1 MPQSRHF
8 VIIANP
14 TAGVGA
20 GKSSRQRLL
29 EAAKHD
35 LEKHGH
41 HVEVLLEADPSKV
54 SDLAEQAAR
63 SGCPN
68 VVAAGGDGTVNAVM
82 NGLMRTA
89 EGNPPVVKNVTLG
102 VLPLGTG
109 NVFAF
114 NLNIGRTWR
123 EACKVLRANNVRV
136 IDVGLAQAIGAKS
149 KKLTSTTSTVG
160 HSSPVTRHFLLMAG
174 IGFDAKVIEETSLR
188 LKYVLRDFAYA
199 LKSLQNAV
207 LHQGTQVTLKFPNGK
222 IFADEAWL
230 VIVGNAASYAWDIKV
245 TGHARLDDGLI
256 DVCLLP
262 YENKL
267 FSVQQ
272 AMMMLMGQHVERG
285 TAHYW
290 KVRSVR
296 IESKPPVPI
305 QLDGDEW
312 SYSPVEISVLPGAL
326 RVLAPPE

>member
-1 MPQSRHF
+1 MPESRDF

-14 TAGVGA
+14 TAGIGA
-20 GKSSRQRLL
+20 GKSNRLRLL
-29 EAAKHD
+29 EAAQHD

-41 HVEVLLEADPSKV
+41 RVEVLLESDPSQV
-54 SDLAEQAAR
+54 SALAEKAAR
-63 SGCPN
+63 SGCCT
-68 VVAAGGDGTVNAVM
+68 VIAAGGDGTVNAVV
-82 NGLMRTA
+82 NGMMRVA
-89 EGNPPVVKNVTLG
+89 EGQPPVLKDVTLG

-123 EACKVLRANNVRV
+123 EACKVLRAGNVRV
-136 IDVGLAQAIGAKS
+136 IDVGMARSTAPKSKASNAQANAAQ
-149 KKLTSTTSTVG
+149 
-160 HSSPVTRHFLLMAG
+160 SSVPICRHFVLMAG

-188 LKYVLRDFAYA
+188 LKFVLRDFAYA

-245 TGHARLDDGLI
+245 TGRARLDDGLI

-272 AMMMLMGQHVERG
+272 AMMMLIGQHVERG

-312 SYSPVEISVLPGAL
+312 AYTPVEISVLPGAL